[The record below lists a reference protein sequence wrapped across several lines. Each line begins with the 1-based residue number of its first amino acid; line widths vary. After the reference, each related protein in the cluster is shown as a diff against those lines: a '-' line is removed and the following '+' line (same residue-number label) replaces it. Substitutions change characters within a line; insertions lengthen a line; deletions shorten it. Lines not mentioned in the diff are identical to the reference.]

1 MTTTDL
7 LLYILKPI
15 DFMEEERYITWTVA
29 WSTVSWLI
37 FRRFVSVHTFTT
49 ISIALWYILII
60 AGSILALCL
69 LAWILFIPKDHQG
82 LSLVAGL
89 ISALPILLP
98 AIAAAFYILLPNGLY
113 D

>member
-15 DFMEEERYITWTVA
+15 DFMEEWRYVTWSVA
-29 WSTVSWLI
+29 WSTVIFLI
-37 FRRFVSVHTFTT
+37 SRRLFSVHAFTS

-60 AGSILALCL
+60 AGSVLALCL
-69 LAWILFIPKDHQG
+69 LAWIFLIPKDHQG

-89 ISALPILLP
+89 MSSLPILLP
-98 AIAAAFYILLPNGLY
+98 TIVAAFLY
-113 D
+113 PTVK